1 MLTLL
6 CLCICKGDEISK
18 AWPPDL
24 PALTNRRLRC
34 ARLLQAFPFR
44 RLQRASENVLAR
56 TQPSYQHDLH
66 VSHGGHCQRSCQ
78 RRKSHAHMRLSQHLY
93 DQPVQALVKQ
103 TQNEAAPEELQRS
116 AQSLV
121 SLILGSLVS
130 FFPGSLVSFFSGSL
144 VSSYFFRN
152 NSLERKSF

>member
-1 MLTLL
+1 
-6 CLCICKGDEISK
+6 
-18 AWPPDL
+18 
-24 PALTNRRLRC
+24 
-34 ARLLQAFPFR
+34 
-44 RLQRASENVLAR
+44 
-56 TQPSYQHDLH
+56 
-66 VSHGGHCQRSCQ
+66 
-78 RRKSHAHMRLSQHLY
+78 MRLSQHLY